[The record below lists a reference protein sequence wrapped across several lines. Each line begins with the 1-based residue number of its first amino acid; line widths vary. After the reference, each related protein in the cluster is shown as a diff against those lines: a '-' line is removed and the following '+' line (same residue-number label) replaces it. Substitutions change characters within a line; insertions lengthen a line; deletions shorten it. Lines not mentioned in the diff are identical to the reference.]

1 LLLESVCGAEPVE
14 LFGRQRP
21 NPVGVVKM
29 TTSLTCNRKQADKAR
44 VSETKSIE
52 KAAGP
57 LQVIILIP
65 ESTGGQGGIGRM
77 MDELRC
83 ALQVD
88 RFANIKVCFVS
99 TRGHG
104 SILLSPLFLTQAIVR
119 LVLLR
124 LLGRVDAVHINLSAF
139 GSTYRKLILARISRI
154 CHLPYVLHLHSD
166 QFDQFWDSRGSILK
180 KEIDLMFLR
189 SQKIIV
195 LGNYWKQVVADRVP
209 DCSARIVIVP
219 NATRTVPNATRTADF
234 RDPNIMKQ
242 ATNILFLGRLGPRKG
257 VPELVRALASLG
269 SKSGWRATLAGDGAV
284 SDTRAAV
291 ERAGLGDR
299 ISVPGWVGPAQV
311 EALLCAASIL
321 VLPSFSE
328 NLPMSVIEALAHG
341 AAVVCTPVGAL
352 PELIEHERTGLI
364 VEPGDVE
371 GLASALGR
379 LIDDP
384 ELRQRLGENGRT
396 LHRTRLAIEIC
407 AERLV
412 AIWTESAHPGE
423 R

>member
-1 LLLESVCGAEPVE
+1 
-14 LFGRQRP
+14 
-21 NPVGVVKM
+21 M
-29 TTSLTCNRKQADKAR
+29 TTSLVCYRTQTDKAR
-44 VSETKSIE
+44 VNETKSIE

-57 LQVIILIP
+57 LQVVIFTP
-65 ESTGGQGGIGRM
+65 AGTGGQGGIVRM

-88 RFANIKVCFVS
+88 RFANIKVCFVT
-99 TRGHG
+99 TRGCG

-124 LLGRVDAVHINLSAF
+124 LLGRADVVHINLSAS

-154 CHLPYVLHLHSD
+154 CRLPYVLHLHSD

-195 LGNYWKQVVADRVP
+195 LGNYWKQVVSDRVP
-209 DCSARIVIVP
+209 DCFAKIVI
-219 NATRTVPNATRTADF
+219 VPNATRTADF

-242 ATNILFLGRLGPRKG
+242 AANILFLGRLGPRKG

-311 EALLCAASIL
+311 EALLRAANIL

-384 ELRQRLGENGRT
+384 ELRQRLGENGKT

-407 AERLV
+407 AERVV
-412 AIWTESAHPGE
+412 AVWTESVHPGE

>member
-1 LLLESVCGAEPVE
+1 
-14 LFGRQRP
+14 
-21 NPVGVVKM
+21 M
-29 TTSLTCNRKQADKAR
+29 TTSLVCYRTQTDKAR
-44 VSETKSIE
+44 ISETKSIE
-52 KAAGP
+52 QAAGP
-57 LQVIILIP
+57 LRVVIFNA
-65 ESTGGQGGIGRM
+65 EGTGGHGGMGRM

-88 RFANIKVCFVS
+88 RFANVNVCFVS
-99 TRGHG
+99 TRGAG
-104 SILLSPLFLTQAIVR
+104 SILLSPLFLAQAIIR

-154 CHLPYVLHLHSD
+154 CRLPYVLHLHSD
-166 QFDQFWDSRGSILK
+166 QFDQFWDSRRSILR
-180 KEIDLMFLR
+180 KEIDLMFLS

-219 NATRTVPNATRTADF
+219 NASRTADF
-234 RDPNIMKQ
+234 KDPNIMKQ
-242 ATNILFLGRLGPRKG
+242 AASILFLGRLGPRKG
-257 VPELVRALASLG
+257 VPELVRALASLD

-311 EALLCAASIL
+311 EALLRAANIL

-328 NLPMSVIEALAHG
+328 NLPMAVIEALAHG

-371 GLASALGR
+371 GLAAALGR

-396 LHRTRLAIEIC
+396 LHRSRLAIEIC

-412 AIWTESAHPGE
+412 AIWTESVHPGE

>member
-1 LLLESVCGAEPVE
+1 
-14 LFGRQRP
+14 
-21 NPVGVVKM
+21 M
-29 TTSLTCNRKQADKAR
+29 TTSLVCYRTQTDKAR

-57 LQVIILIP
+57 LQVVIFTP
-65 ESTGGQGGIGRM
+65 AGTGGQGGIVRM

-88 RFANIKVCFVS
+88 RFANIKVCFVT
-99 TRGHG
+99 TRGGG
-104 SILLSPLFLTQAIVR
+104 SILLSPLFLAQAIVR

-124 LLGRVDAVHINLSAF
+124 LLGRADVVHINLSAF

-154 CHLPYVLHLHSD
+154 CRLPYVLHLHSG
-166 QFDQFWDSRGSILK
+166 QFDQFWDSQGSILK
-180 KEIDLMFLR
+180 KEIDRMFLR

-195 LGNYWKQVVADRVP
+195 LGNYWKQVVSDRVP
-209 DCSARIVIVP
+209 DCSAKIVI
-219 NATRTVPNATRTADF
+219 VPNATRTADF

-242 ATNILFLGRLGPRKG
+242 AANILFLGRLGLGKG
-257 VPELVRALASLG
+257 VPELVMALASLG

-291 ERAGLGDR
+291 ERAGLADR

-311 EALLCAASIL
+311 EALLRAANIL

-396 LHRTRLAIEIC
+396 LHRTRLTIEIC

-412 AIWTESAHPGE
+412 AIWTESVHPGE
-423 R
+423 C

>member
-1 LLLESVCGAEPVE
+1 
-14 LFGRQRP
+14 
-21 NPVGVVKM
+21 
-29 TTSLTCNRKQADKAR
+29 
-44 VSETKSIE
+44 
-52 KAAGP
+52 
-57 LQVIILIP
+57 
-65 ESTGGQGGIGRM
+65 M
-77 MDELRC
+77 MAELRC
-83 ALQVD
+83 ALRVD
-88 RFANIKVCFVS
+88 RFANIKVSFVT
-99 TRGHG
+99 TRGPG
-104 SILLSPLFLTQAIVR
+104 SILLSPLFLAQAIVR

-124 LLGRVDAVHINLSAF
+124 LLGRADVVHINLSAF

-154 CHLPYVLHLHSD
+154 SGLPYVLHLHSD
-166 QFDQFWDSRGSILK
+166 QFDRFWDSQGSILK

-189 SQKIIV
+189 SERIIV
-195 LGNYWKQVVADRVP
+195 LGNYWKRVVSDRVP
-209 DCSARIVIVP
+209 DCSAKIIIVP
-219 NATRTVPNATRTADF
+219 NATRAAGF

-242 ATNILFLGRLGPRKG
+242 AADILFLGRLGLRKG

-284 SDTRAAV
+284 GDTRAAV

-299 ISVPGWVGPAQV
+299 VSVPGWVGPAQV
-311 EALLCAASIL
+311 EALLRAANIL

-352 PELIEHERTGLI
+352 PDLIEHERTGLI

-396 LHRTRLAIEIC
+396 LHKTRLAIEIC

-412 AIWTESAHPGE
+412 AIWTEAVHPEE

>member
-1 LLLESVCGAEPVE
+1 
-14 LFGRQRP
+14 
-21 NPVGVVKM
+21 
-29 TTSLTCNRKQADKAR
+29 
-44 VSETKSIE
+44 
-52 KAAGP
+52 
-57 LQVIILIP
+57 
-65 ESTGGQGGIGRM
+65 M

-88 RFANIKVCFVS
+88 RFANIKVCFVT
-99 TRGHG
+99 TRGCG
-104 SILLSPLFLTQAIVR
+104 PILLSPLFLAQAIVR

-124 LLGRVDAVHINLSAF
+124 LLGRADVVHINLSAF

-154 CHLPYVLHLHSD
+154 CRLPYVLHLHSG
-166 QFDQFWDSRGSILK
+166 QFDQFWDSQGSILK
-180 KEIDLMFLR
+180 KEIDRMFLR

-195 LGNYWKQVVADRVP
+195 LGNHWKQVVSDRVP
-209 DCSARIVIVP
+209 DCSGKIVI
-219 NATRTVPNATRTADF
+219 VPNATRTADF

-242 ATNILFLGRLGPRKG
+242 AANVLFLGRLGLGKG
-257 VPELVRALASLG
+257 VPELVMALASLG

-311 EALLCAASIL
+311 EALLRAANIL

-396 LHRTRLAIEIC
+396 LHRTRLTIEIC

-412 AIWTESAHPGE
+412 AIWTESVHPGE

>member
-1 LLLESVCGAEPVE
+1 
-14 LFGRQRP
+14 
-21 NPVGVVKM
+21 M
-29 TTSLTCNRKQADKAR
+29 TTSLVCYRTQTDKAR
-44 VSETKSIE
+44 VNETKSIE

-57 LQVIILIP
+57 LQVVIFTP
-65 ESTGGQGGIGRM
+65 AGTGGQGGIVRM

-88 RFANIKVCFVS
+88 RFANIKVCFVT
-99 TRGHG
+99 TRGCG

-124 LLGRVDAVHINLSAF
+124 LLGRADVVHINLSAS

-154 CHLPYVLHLHSD
+154 CRLPYVLHLHSD
-166 QFDQFWDSRGSILK
+166 QFGQFWDSQGSILK

-195 LGNYWKQVVADRVP
+195 LGNYWKQVVSDRVP
-209 DCSARIVIVP
+209 DCFAKIVI
-219 NATRTVPNATRTADF
+219 VPNATRTADF

-242 ATNILFLGRLGPRKG
+242 AANILFLGRLGPRKG

-311 EALLCAASIL
+311 EALLRAANIL

-407 AERLV
+407 AERVV
-412 AIWTESAHPGE
+412 AVWTESVHPGE

>member
-1 LLLESVCGAEPVE
+1 MS
-14 LFGRQRP
+14 
-21 NPVGVVKM
+21 
-29 TTSLTCNRKQADKAR
+29 SLVRCRAQADKAG
-44 VSETKSIE
+44 VSETRPIE
-52 KAAGP
+52 KVAGP
-57 LQVIILIP
+57 LQVVIFTP
-65 ESTGGQGGIGRM
+65 ASTGGQGGIVRM

-83 ALQVD
+83 ALQVN
-88 RFANIKVCFVS
+88 RFANIKVCFVT
-99 TRGHG
+99 TRGPG
-104 SILLSPLFLTQAIVR
+104 SILWSPLYLAQAIVR
-119 LVLLR
+119 VMLLR
-124 LLGRVDAVHINLSAF
+124 LFGRADVVHINLSAF

-154 CHLPYVLHLHSD
+154 CRLPYVLHLHSD

-180 KEIDLMFLR
+180 KEVDLMFLR

-195 LGNYWKQVVADRVP
+195 LGNYWKQVVSDRVP
-209 DCSARIVIVP
+209 DCSAKIVIVP
-219 NATRTVPNATRTADF
+219 NATRTADF
-234 RDPNIMKQ
+234 KDQDIMKQ
-242 ATNILFLGRLGPRKG
+242 AANILFLGRLGPRKG
-257 VPELVRALASLG
+257 VPELVRALARLG
-269 SKSGWRATLAGDGAV
+269 AKSGWRATLAGDGAV

-299 ISVPGWVGPAQV
+299 ISVPGWVGAAQV
-311 EALLCAASIL
+311 EALLCAANIV

-341 AAVVCTPVGAL
+341 VAVVCTPVGAL
-352 PELIEHERTGLI
+352 PDLIEHERTGLI

-396 LHRTRLAIEIC
+396 LHRTRLAIESC

-412 AIWTESAHPGE
+412 ALWTESVHPGE

>member
-1 LLLESVCGAEPVE
+1 
-14 LFGRQRP
+14 
-21 NPVGVVKM
+21 M
-29 TTSLTCNRKQADKAR
+29 TTSLVCYRTQTDKAR

-57 LQVIILIP
+57 LQVVIFTP
-65 ESTGGQGGIGRM
+65 AGTGGQGGITRM

-88 RFANIKVCFVS
+88 RFAKIKVCFVT
-99 TRGHG
+99 TRGCG

-124 LLGRVDAVHINLSAF
+124 LLGRADVVHINLSAF

-154 CHLPYVLHLHSD
+154 CRLPYVLHLHSD
-166 QFDQFWDSRGSILK
+166 QFGQFWDSQGCILK

-195 LGNYWKQVVADRVP
+195 LGNYWKQVVSDRVP
-209 DCSARIVIVP
+209 DCSAKIVI
-219 NATRTVPNATRTADF
+219 VPNATRTADF

-242 ATNILFLGRLGPRKG
+242 AANILFLGRLGPRKG

-311 EALLCAASIL
+311 EALLRAANIL

-412 AIWTESAHPGE
+412 AIWTESVHPGE